1 MNNVILVGRLTR
13 DPEIKYVGN
22 DNSALAKF
30 NIAVDRNYTGQDGE
44 KKADF
49 IDIEI
54 WGRQAENCAKYLT
67 KGSMACVKGQI
78 RVEKYQ
84 NSNGE
89 NRYSTKVRADSIKF
103 LSSSGSKK
111 VSNEQDV
118 NNKYFNGS
126 KVFEDVGISINVLE
140 EELPF

>member
-1 MNNVILVGRLTR
+1 MNNVVLVGRLTR
-13 DPEIKYVGN
+13 NPEIKYVGN
-22 DNSALAKF
+22 DNSPLTKF
-30 NIAVDRNYTGQDGE
+30 NVAVDRNYVGQDGE

-54 WGRQAENCAKYLT
+54 WGRQAENCAKYLN

-89 NRYSTKVRADSIKF
+89 NRYIVTFRIK
-103 LSSSGSKK
+103 K
-111 VSNEQDV
+111 
-118 NNKYFNGS
+118 
-126 KVFEDVGISINVLE
+126 
-140 EELPF
+140 

>member
-13 DPEIKYVGN
+13 NPEIKYVGN
-22 DNSALAKF
+22 DNSPLTKF
-30 NIAVDRNYTGQDGE
+30 NIAVDRNYVSQDGE
-44 KKADF
+44 KKSDF

-54 WGRQAENCAKYLT
+54 WGRQAENCAKYLN

-89 NRYSTKVRADSIKF
+89 NRYITKVRADSVKF
-103 LSSSGSKK
+103 LGSSGARKS
-111 VSNEQDV
+111 SNDEDT
-118 NNKYFNGS
+118 NNKCFDGS
-126 KVFEDVGISINVLE
+126 KVFEEVGISADVSE

>member
-13 DPEIKYVGN
+13 NPEIKYVGN
-22 DNSALAKF
+22 DNSPLTKF
-30 NIAVDRNYTGQDGE
+30 NIAVDRNYVSQDGE
-44 KKADF
+44 KKSDF

-54 WGRQAENCAKYLT
+54 WGRQAENCAKYLN

-78 RVEKYQ
+78 RVDRYQ

-89 NRYSTKVRADSIKF
+89 NRYITKVRADSVKF
-103 LSSSGSKK
+103 LGSSVIRKS
-111 VSNEQDV
+111 SNDEDI
-118 NNKYFNGS
+118 NNKYFEGS
-126 KVFEDVGISINVLE
+126 KVFEEVGISTDVLE